1 MAAVTSRYARA
12 LADVVVE
19 RKLDSAKVIEQLD
32 ALAAA
37 LSSTPALRNVWE
49 NPSVPAEQKR
59 KVLDALIKALSSSN
73 PAADKMVRNFVA
85 VLIDNRRIA
94 ALPEIARQFR
104 SELLTRLGIAE
115 AEVTTVRELGLEE
128 KQMLEAQISK
138 LIGKKVQARYATDRL
153 ILGGAV
159 IRIGSTI
166 YDGSVK
172 GQLQRLR
179 DVLSAG

>member
-19 RKLDSAKVIEQLD
+19 RKLDSAKVMEQLD
-32 ALAAA
+32 GLAAA
-37 LSSTPALRNVWE
+37 LASAPQLRNVWE
-49 NPSVPAEQKR
+49 NPSVPADQKR
-59 KVLDALIKALSSSN
+59 KVLDAIIKTLSSSN
-73 PAADKMVRNFVA
+73 PAADKMVRNLVA

-94 ALPEIARQFR
+94 ALPEVARQFR
-104 SELLTRLGIAE
+104 SELLARLGIAE
-115 AEVTTVRELGLEE
+115 AEVITIRELGPEE
-128 KQMLEAQISK
+128 KQMLEAQLAK
-138 LIGKKVQARYATDRL
+138 LTGKKVQARYATDQK

-172 GQLQRLR
+172 GQLQRLKAA
-179 DVLSAG
+179 LSAS

>member
-19 RKLDSAKVIEQLD
+19 RKLDAATAMAQLD
-32 ALAAA
+32 ELANALEQ
-37 LSSTPALRNVWE
+37 TPQLRNVWE

-59 KVLDALIKALSSSN
+59 KVLDA
-73 PAADKMVRNFVA
+73 MVRTLGTDKAIRNLVA
-85 VLIDNRRIA
+85 VLIDNRRIV

-104 SELLTRLGIAE
+104 TELFARLGIAE
-115 AEVTTVRELGLEE
+115 AEVTTTRELGPDE
-128 KQMLEAQISK
+128 KKMLEAQMAK
-138 LIGKKVQARYATDRL
+138 LTGKKVEARYATDQK

-166 YDGSVK
+166 YDGSVQ

-179 DVLSAG
+179 QVLSN